1 MSQLKNTLESQI
13 PIVKNLIYLTEKET
27 FGDIDISL
35 DDLDYDKKGNLYSA
49 MIMGEFSVFINPDF
63 DSMAGTLTQIS
74 RKIDNVFQKVSFD
87 LNGKLK
93 KPEVGDI
100 NYSGTM
106 LLKMDFSYDDEE
118 LRITF
123 NSMFS
128 RI

>member
-13 PIVKNLIYLTEKET
+13 PIVKSLIYLTEKET

-35 DDLDYDKKGNLYSA
+35 DDLDYDENGLYSV
-49 MIMGEFSVFINPDF
+49 IIRVEFSISTNPDYNSIA
-63 DSMAGTLTQIS
+63 DTLTHVS
-74 RKIDNVFQKVSFD
+74 EKIDNVLQKVSFN

-93 KPEVGDI
+93 KPEVSDI

-106 LLKMDFSYDDEE
+106 VLSMVFTYDDEE
-118 LRITF
+118 LRITSH
-123 NSMFS
+123 SMFS

>member
-27 FGDIDISL
+27 FSDIDISL
-35 DDLDYDKKGNLYSA
+35 DDLDYDENGLYSV
-49 MIMGEFSVFINPDF
+49 IIRVEFSISTNPDYNSIA
-63 DSMAGTLTQIS
+63 DTLTHVS
-74 RKIDNVFQKVSFD
+74 EKIDNVLQKVSFN

-93 KPEVGDI
+93 KPEVSDI

-106 LLKMDFSYDDEE
+106 VLSMQFTYDDEE
-118 LRITF
+118 LRITSH
-123 NSMFS
+123 SMFS

>member
-35 DDLDYDKKGNLYSA
+35 DDLDYDENGLYSV
-49 MIMGEFSVFINPDF
+49 IIRVEFSISTNPDYNSIA
-63 DSMAGTLTQIS
+63 DTLTHVS
-74 RKIDNVFQKVSFD
+74 EKIDNVLQKVSFN

-93 KPEVGDI
+93 KPEVSDI

-106 LLKMDFSYDDEE
+106 VLSMQFTYDDEE
-118 LRITF
+118 LRITSH
-123 NSMFS
+123 SMFS

>member
-27 FGDIDISL
+27 FSDIDISL
-35 DDLDYDKKGNLYSA
+35 DDLDYDENGLYSV
-49 MIMGEFSVFINPDF
+49 IIRVEFSIFTNPDYNSIA
-63 DSMAGTLTQIS
+63 DTLTHVS
-74 RKIDNVFQKVSFD
+74 EKIDNVLQKVSFN

-93 KPEVGDI
+93 KPEVSDI

-106 LLKMDFSYDDEE
+106 VLSMVFTYDDEE
-118 LRITF
+118 LRITSH
-123 NSMFS
+123 SMFS